1 MFKRTVLTIIL
12 LLSVVSFASAAAQSS
27 VLSPDDRQ
35 RWLSE
40 IRNYKH
46 DFLARELDLSR
57 EQQNEFF
64 PLYDE
69 MEDRIEALNAQAR
82 DIEANVSENPD
93 AGDLEILGAAYTQF
107 ELKKLEGEIEL
118 EYYDKFKEILN
129 PRQLLQLKSA
139 EKLFT
144 RQLVNRR
151 NQMRQQPLEQ
161 K

>member
-1 MFKRTVLTIIL
+1 MFKRTILSIIL
-12 LLSVVSFASAAAQSS
+12 LLSVASFASAVAQSS

-139 EKLFT
+139 ERLFT

>member
-1 MFKRTVLTIIL
+1 MFKRTILSIIL
-12 LLSVVSFASAAAQSS
+12 LLSVASFASAAAQSS

>member
-12 LLSVVSFASAAAQSS
+12 LLSVASFASAAAQSS

-118 EYYDKFKEILN
+118 EYYDKFKEILK

>member
-12 LLSVVSFASAAAQSS
+12 LLSVASFASAAAQSS

-69 MEDRIEALNAQAR
+69 MEERIEALNAQAR

-93 AGDLEILGAAYTQF
+93 AGDLEILGAAYSQF

>member
-12 LLSVVSFASAAAQSS
+12 LLSVASFASAAAQSS

-118 EYYDKFKEILN
+118 EYYDKFKEILK
-129 PRQLLQLKSA
+129 PQQLLQLKSA
-139 EKLFT
+139 ERLFT

>member
-82 DIEANVSENPD
+82 DIEANVSDNPD
-93 AGDLEILGAAYTQF
+93 AGDLEILGAAYSQF

>member
-1 MFKRTVLTIIL
+1 MFKRTILTIIL
-12 LLSVVSFASAAAQSS
+12 LLSVASFASAAAQSS

-40 IRNYKH
+40 IRTYKH

-82 DIEANVSENPD
+82 DIEANVSDNPD

-118 EYYDKFKEILN
+118 EFYDKFKEILN

>member
-93 AGDLEILGAAYTQF
+93 AGDLEILGAAYSQF

>member
-12 LLSVVSFASAAAQSS
+12 LLSVASFASAAAQSS

-93 AGDLEILGAAYTQF
+93 AGDLEILGAAYAQF

-118 EYYDKFKEILN
+118 EYYDKFKEILK
-129 PRQLLQLKSA
+129 PQQLLQLKNA

>member
-1 MFKRTVLTIIL
+1 MFKRTILTIIL
-12 LLSVVSFASAAAQSS
+12 LLSVVSFALAAAQSS

-69 MEDRIEALNAQAR
+69 MEERIEALNAQAR

-93 AGDLEILGAAYTQF
+93 AGDLEILGAAYSQF

-118 EYYDKFKEILN
+118 EYYDKFKEILT

>member
-12 LLSVVSFASAAAQSS
+12 LLSVASFASAAAQSS

-118 EYYDKFKEILN
+118 EYYDKFKEILK
-129 PRQLLQLKSA
+129 PQQLLQLKNA